1 MQEADILLLVISFF
15 ATIISVLLIVVGF
28 FLKKVFEQITEVTK
42 SVTELNAT
50 MRVYMTKHDAIEKII
65 DNDINNLKEF
75 KDFVYKEIDKIKGS

>member
-28 FLKKVFEQITEVTK
+28 FLKKVFDQITEVTK